1 MPVICNR
8 GKCTCHHKWEIRL
21 YFKKLE
27 IFGFKSF
34 ADKITVDFE
43 PGITCIV
50 GPNGCGKTNIVDAI
64 RWVLGEQSAKQL
76 RAGKMEDIIFNGSR
90 TRKPVG
96 LAEVSLSL
104 DNSQNILPIEYREVT
119 VTRRLF
125 RSGESEY
132 YINKSPCRL
141 KDITALFLDTG
152 MGTDT
157 YSLMEDKKIDFILN
171 SKPEERRTIFEEVAG
186 VMKYKWRREEALRKL
201 ESTQANLMRLSD
213 IISEVKRQIN
223 SLDYQARKARQYQKY
238 REQLKRLEIRR
249 LMKNYTK
256 IKEEF
261 TQGEENLSS
270 LSSQAERL
278 SSECKQK
285 EDSTLQLRL
294 QLKEKEEELTKT
306 QRELFSISSEISRFE
321 DRLLLGKERKEEIEG
336 EKAQLREQ
344 IEDSNNKITLLDEKI
359 SQTEKDSEELV
370 KQLDETNT
378 AFSSKEEILRSL
390 TERLVHLSG
399 SLEERKEALV
409 ELMNKT
415 AQARNRLISLEL
427 DRKSLLSRKEKLN
440 TDEKRRREDKE
451 ILQGEISSKQEEL
464 KKENEKLAEINERN
478 NLLVKE
484 KDSLVESLK
493 QTINRVSELQQKYS
507 LRSALVQSSSELNQK
522 EALVEEVLSRG
533 FPGIYGAVKSFISFP
548 PEHEV
553 VLEKLLGE
561 RLQYLVCEDTQSALA
576 VIEYLKKEKKG
587 YLTFLPIKE
596 LPVSNP
602 GPVIPQDVVGI
613 PLLEKVGYEK
623 KYQKAM
629 EFLLGNIFLV
639 DNLDQVDPMEMRSRQ
654 EEKSKKEIIFL
665 TKEGDILTS
674 SGILSGGSRE
684 FLEENILI
692 RDKKVKEL
700 EKEISQLKEELDKTI
715 TQRAKLEE
723 KIFDVNSQI
732 EKNNALSQKAQINI
746 AQLGGV
752 ISQKEELRKRLD
764 SEINL
769 LIDEQSIIGKDIS
782 TGATDVEQLSNDQKA
797 GETSQKEIQEM
808 IKELEKDLH
817 SVVAQEKEEREKLI
831 ELKILKTQLEEKKRN
846 LQSEKSHLENE
857 RESLLNL
864 LDQRKESLANLEGKV
879 TGIEEVKFSGEKEI
893 SSLSESQNKLE
904 IEQKRLQEEKE
915 KINQNLQEEETILG
929 QKKGELSRIQTD
941 LTQEKI
947 NSNRLSLEL
956 NQINEKLT
964 EEFNLSLD
972 EALQTVSQ
980 SPVDTSEDYVRS
992 IEKLKRSIE
1001 TMGPV
1006 NLAAPEE
1013 YERLDER
1020 YKFLK
1025 SQEEDLIKSSE
1036 DLHKVIG
1043 KIDGTTRANFRKTF
1057 TSVRNNF
1064 QKVFT
1069 QLFEG
1074 GEADLILTNEAD
1086 LLETGVDI
1094 VAQPPGKKLQNI
1106 SLLSGGEKTL
1116 CAIALLFA
1124 LFMVKP
1130 SPFCVLD
1137 EIDAPLDDANLQR
1150 FTMLLK
1156 EFVNKTQFIVVTHN
1170 KKTMEMSDVLY
1181 GVTMEEFGI
1190 SKLISVKF
1198 QKPSPA

>member
-1 MPVICNR
+1 M
-8 GKCTCHHKWEIRL
+8 

-64 RWVLGEQSAKQL
+64 RWVLGEQSAKTL

-90 TRKPVG
+90 TRKPLG

-132 YINKSPCRL
+132 YINKTPCRL

-157 YSLMEDKKIDFILN
+157 YSLMEEKKIDFILN

-186 VMKYKWRREEALRKL
+186 VMKYKWRREETLRKL
-201 ESTQANLMRLSD
+201 ESTQANLTRLSD
-213 IISEVKRQIN
+213 IIAEVKRQIS

-238 REQLKRLEIRR
+238 REQIKLLEIRR
-249 LMKNYTK
+249 LVKNYTK

-270 LSSQAERL
+270 LSSQVERL
-278 SSECKQK
+278 NNECRQK
-285 EDSTLQLRL
+285 EDSASQLRL

-321 DRLLLGKERKEEIEG
+321 DRLLLGKERKEEIKG
-336 EKAQLREQ
+336 ERAQLGGQ
-344 IEDSNNKITLLDEKI
+344 IEDSNNKISLLDEKI
-359 SQTEKDSEELV
+359 SQTEKEKEKLA
-370 KQLDETNT
+370 KQLGEANA
-378 AFSSKEEILRSL
+378 AFSSKEEILQSL
-390 TERLVHLSG
+390 TERLVHLSA
-399 SLEERKEALV
+399 SLEERKEAVV

-415 AQARNRLISLEL
+415 AHTRNRLISLEL

-440 TDEKRRREDKE
+440 TDEKRRTENKE
-451 ILQGEISSKQEEL
+451 ILQGEISSRQEEL
-464 KKENEKLAEINERN
+464 NKENEKLAEINERN

-484 KDSLVESLK
+484 RESLVESLK
-493 QTINRVSELQQKYS
+493 QTINKAGELQQRYS
-507 LRSALVQSSSELNQK
+507 LRLGLLQSSSELSGK

-533 FPGIYGAVKSFISFP
+533 FPGIYGTVASLVSFP
-548 PEHEV
+548 PEYEV

-576 VIEYLKKEKKG
+576 VIEHLKKEKKG

-602 GPVIPQDVVGI
+602 GPVISQDVVGI
-613 PLLEKVGYEK
+613 PLLDKVRYEK
-623 KYQKAM
+623 KYQKVV

-639 DNLDQVDPMEMRSRQ
+639 NSLDHVDPAETRNRQ
-654 EEKSKKEIIFL
+654 EEESKKEIIFL

-684 FLEENILI
+684 FLEENISI
-692 RDKKVKEL
+692 RNKKVKEL
-700 EKEISQLKEELDKTI
+700 EKEISQLKKELDKTI

-723 KIFDVNSQI
+723 KISDVNIQI
-732 EKNNALSQKAQINI
+732 EKNNGLSQKIQITI
-746 AQLGGV
+746 AQLGEV
-752 ISQKEELRKRLD
+752 ISQKEELRRRLD

-769 LIDEQSIIGKDIS
+769 LIDEQSIIDKDIS
-782 TGATDVEQLSNDQKA
+782 TGATDFEQLTKDQKV

-808 IKELEKDLH
+808 INGLEKDHH
-817 SVVAQEKEEREKLI
+817 SVAEQEKEEKEKLI
-831 ELKILKTQLEEKKRN
+831 ELKILRTQLEEKERN
-846 LQSEKSHLENE
+846 LQSERSHLENQ

-864 LDQRKESLANLEGKV
+864 IGQRKEALANLEGKV
-879 TGIEEVKFSGEKEI
+879 TGIEEVKVSGEKEI
-893 SSLSESQNKLE
+893 SSLSQSKNKLDTE
-904 IEQKRLQEEKE
+904 LKRLQEERRE
-915 KINQNLQEEETILG
+915 INQNLQEEETILG

-941 LTQEKI
+941 LTENKI
-947 NSNRLSLEL
+947 NNNRLSLEL

-972 EALQTVSQ
+972 EALKTVSQ
-980 SPVDTSEDYVRS
+980 APVDTSEDYARD
-992 IEKLKRSIE
+992 IEKLKHRIE

-1025 SQEEDLIKSSE
+1025 SQEDDLVNSSE
-1036 DLHKVIG
+1036 DLHKVIS
-1043 KIDGTTRANFRKTF
+1043 KIDGTTRVSFRKTF

-1074 GEADLILTNEAD
+1074 GEADLVLTNEAD

-1106 SLLSGGEKTL
+1106 SLLSGGEK
-1116 CAIALLFA
+1116 AL
-1124 LFMVKP
+1124 
-1130 SPFCVLD
+1130 
-1137 EIDAPLDDANLQR
+1137 
-1150 FTMLLK
+1150 
-1156 EFVNKTQFIVVTHN
+1156 
-1170 KKTMEMSDVLY
+1170 
-1181 GVTMEEFGI
+1181 
-1190 SKLISVKF
+1190 
-1198 QKPSPA
+1198 

>member
-1 MPVICNR
+1 
-8 GKCTCHHKWEIRL
+8 L
-21 YFKKLE
+21 YFKRLE

-34 ADKITVDFE
+34 ADKITVNFE

-64 RWVLGEQSAKQL
+64 RWVLGEQSVKQL

-90 TRKPVG
+90 TRMPLG

-104 DNSQNILPIEYREVT
+104 DNSQNILPVEYQEVT

-132 YINKSPCRL
+132 YINKTPCRL

-157 YSLMEDKKIDFILN
+157 YSLMEEKKINFILN

-186 VMKYKWRREEALRKL
+186 VMKYKWRREEALRRL

-213 IISEVKRQIN
+213 IIAEVKRQIS

-238 REQLKRLEIRR
+238 REQLKVLEIRR

-256 IKEEF
+256 IKGEF
-261 TQGEENLSS
+261 TQGEGNLSS
-270 LSSQAERL
+270 LSSEEERL
-278 SSECKQK
+278 SSECRQK

-294 QLKEKEEELTKT
+294 QLKEKEEELTEI

-336 EKAQLREQ
+336 EKAHLRGQ
-344 IEDSNNKITLLDEKI
+344 IEDSNNKISLVDEKI
-359 SQTEKDSEELV
+359 HQTEKENEKLA
-370 KQLDETNT
+370 KQLAQTNA
-378 AFSSKEEILRSL
+378 AFSSKEEILRSF
-390 TERLVHLSG
+390 TERLGHLSA

-440 TDEKRRREDKE
+440 TEEKRRAEDKK
-451 ILQGEISSKQEEL
+451 ILQGEISHKQEEL
-464 KKENEKLAEINERN
+464 NKENEKLAEINERN
-478 NLLVKE
+478 GLLVKE
-484 KDSLVESLK
+484 RESLLESLK
-493 QTINRVSELQQKYS
+493 QTIDKAGELQQRYS
-507 LRSALVQSSSELNQK
+507 LRLGLLQSSSELSGK
-522 EALVEEVLSRG
+522 EALVEEVLSKG
-533 FPGIYGAVKSFISFP
+533 FPGVYGTVASLVSFP
-548 PEHEV
+548 PEYGV

-561 RLQYLVCEDTQSALA
+561 RLQYLVCEDTESALA
-576 VIEYLKKEKKG
+576 VIEFLKEEKKG
-587 YLTFLPIKE
+587 YLTFLPIRD

-602 GPVIPQDVVGI
+602 GPVIPQDVVGM

-623 KYQKAM
+623 KYQKVM

-639 DNLDQVDPMEMRSRQ
+639 ESLEQIDPTEMRNRQ
-654 EEKSKKEIIFL
+654 EEKGKKEIIFL

-684 FLEENILI
+684 FLEENISI
-692 RDKKVKEL
+692 RNKTIKEL
-700 EKEISQLKEELDKTI
+700 EREISQLKEKLDKI
-715 TQRAKLEE
+715 VAQRTKVED
-723 KIFDVNSQI
+723 KISDVNIQI
-732 EKNNALSQKAQINI
+732 EKNKENFQKAQIII
-746 AQLGGV
+746 AQLGEV
-752 ISQKEELRKRLD
+752 ISQKEELNKRLD

-769 LIDEQSIIGKDIS
+769 LTDEQSIIDKDIS
-782 TGATDVEQLSNDQKA
+782 NGAGDVEQLTNDQKV
-797 GETSQKEIQEM
+797 GETSQREIQK
-808 IKELEKDLH
+808 IIDELEEGHH
-817 SVVAQEKEEREKLI
+817 SMAEQEKEEREKLI
-831 ELKILKTQLEEKKRN
+831 GLKILKTQLEEKERN
-846 LQSEKSHLENE
+846 LQSERSHLENE
-857 RESLLNL
+857 RESMLNL
-864 LDQRKESLANLEGKV
+864 IDQRKETLANLEGKV
-879 TGIEEVKFSGEKEI
+879 SGIEEVKLSGEKEI
-893 SSLSESQNKLE
+893 SSLSESKNRLE
-904 IEQKRLQEEKE
+904 IELKGLEEEKE
-915 KINQNLQEEETILG
+915 KINQSLQEEETILG
-929 QKKGELSRIQTD
+929 QKKGELSRIQSD

-964 EEFNLSLD
+964 EEHNLSLD
-972 EALQTVSQ
+972 EALKTVSQ
-980 SPVDTSEDYVRS
+980 APVDTSEDYARE
-992 IEKLKRSIE
+992 IEKLKHRIE

-1013 YERLDER
+1013 YETLNER

-1036 DLHKVIG
+1036 DLRQVISR
-1043 KIDGTTRANFRKTF
+1043 IDGTTRANFRKTF
-1057 TSVRNNF
+1057 TTVRNNF

-1074 GEADLILTNEAD
+1074 GESDLVLTNEAD

-1106 SLLSGGEKTL
+1106 SLLSGGEKAL

-1124 LFMVKP
+1124 IFMVKP

-1137 EIDAPLDDANLQR
+1137 EVDAPLDDANLQR

-1156 EFVNKTQFIVVTHN
+1156 EFINKAQFIIVTHN
-1170 KKTMEMSDVLY
+1170 KRTMEMSDVLY
-1181 GVTMEEFGI
+1181 GITMEEFGI
-1190 SKLISVKF
+1190 SKLISVRF

>member
-1 MPVICNR
+1 M
-8 GKCTCHHKWEIRL
+8 
-21 YFKKLE
+21 YFKRLE

-34 ADKITVDFE
+34 ADKITVNFE

-64 RWVLGEQSAKQL
+64 RWVLGEQSVKQL

-90 TRKPVG
+90 TRKPLG

-104 DNSQNILPIEYREVT
+104 DNSQNILPIEYQEVT

-132 YINKSPCRL
+132 YINKTPCRL

-157 YSLMEDKKIDFILN
+157 YSLMEEKKINFILN

-186 VMKYKWRREEALRKL
+186 VMKYKWRREEALRRL

-213 IISEVKRQIN
+213 IIAEVKRQIS
-223 SLDYQARKARQYQKY
+223 SLDYQARKALQYQKY
-238 REQLKRLEIRR
+238 REQLKVLEIRR

-261 TQGEENLSS
+261 TQGEGNLSS
-270 LSSQAERL
+270 LSAEAERL
-278 SSECKQK
+278 SSECRQK
-285 EDSTLQLRL
+285 EDSALQLRL
-294 QLKEKEEELTKT
+294 QLKEKEEELTKI

-336 EKAQLREQ
+336 EKAQLRVQ
-344 IEDSNNKITLLDEKI
+344 IEDSRNKNFLVDEKI
-359 SQTEKDSEELV
+359 HQTEKENEKLA
-370 KQLDETNT
+370 KQLAQTSA

-390 TERLVHLSG
+390 TERVVHLSA

-440 TDEKRRREDKE
+440 TEEKRRAEDKK
-451 ILQGEISSKQEEL
+451 ILQGEISRKQEEL
-464 KKENEKLAEINERN
+464 NKENEKLAEINERN
-478 NLLVKE
+478 GLLVKE
-484 KDSLVESLK
+484 RESLLENLK
-493 QTINRVSELQQKYS
+493 QTIDKAGELQQRYS
-507 LRSALVQSSSELNQK
+507 LRLGLLQSSSELSGK
-522 EALVEEVLSRG
+522 EALVEEVLSRA
-533 FPGIYGAVKSFISFP
+533 FPGVYGTVASLVSFP
-548 PEHEV
+548 PEYGV

-561 RLQYLVCEDTQSALA
+561 RLQYLVCEDTESALA
-576 VIEYLKKEKKG
+576 VIEFLKKEKKG
-587 YLTFLPIKE
+587 YLTFLPIRD

-602 GPVIPQDVVGI
+602 GPVIPQDVVGM

-623 KYQKAM
+623 KYQKVM

-639 DNLDQVDPMEMRSRQ
+639 ESLEQIDPTEMRNRQ
-654 EEKSKKEIIFL
+654 EEKGKKEIIFL

-684 FLEENILI
+684 FLEENISM
-692 RDKKVKEL
+692 RNKKIKEL
-700 EKEISQLKEELDKTI
+700 EREISQLKEKLDRI
-715 TQRAKLEE
+715 IAQRAKVED
-723 KIFDVNSQI
+723 KIADVNIQI
-732 EKNNALSQKAQINI
+732 EKNKENFQKAQIII
-746 AQLGGV
+746 AQLGEV
-752 ISQKEELRKRLD
+752 ISQKEELKKRLD

-769 LIDEQSIIGKDIS
+769 LIDEQSIIDKDIS
-782 TGATDVEQLSNDQKA
+782 NGACDVEQLTNDQKV
-797 GETSQKEIQEM
+797 GETSEREIQK
-808 IKELEKDLH
+808 IIDELEEGHH
-817 SVVAQEKEEREKLI
+817 STAEQEKEEREKLI
-831 ELKILKTQLEEKKRN
+831 GLKILKTQLEEKERN
-846 LQSEKSHLENE
+846 LQSERSHLENE

-864 LDQRKESLANLEGKV
+864 IDQRKETLANLEGKV
-879 TGIEEVKFSGEKEI
+879 TGIEEVKLSGEKEI
-893 SSLSESQNKLE
+893 SSLSESKNRLE
-904 IEQKRLQEEKE
+904 IELKGLEEEKE

-929 QKKGELSRIQTD
+929 QKKGELSRIQSD

-947 NSNRLSLEL
+947 NSNRLSLGL

-964 EEFNLSLD
+964 EEHNLSLD
-972 EALQTVSQ
+972 EALKAVSQ
-980 SPVDTSEDYVRS
+980 APVDTSEDYARE
-992 IEKLKRSIE
+992 IEKLKHRIE

-1013 YERLDER
+1013 YETLNER

-1036 DLHKVIG
+1036 DLRQVISR
-1043 KIDGTTRANFRKTF
+1043 IDGTTSANFRKTF
-1057 TSVRNNF
+1057 TTVRNNF

-1074 GEADLILTNEAD
+1074 GEADLVLTNEAD

-1106 SLLSGGEKTL
+1106 SLLSGGEKAL

-1124 LFMVKP
+1124 IFMVKP

-1137 EIDAPLDDANLQR
+1137 EVDAPLDDANLQR

-1156 EFVNKTQFIVVTHN
+1156 EFVNKAQFIIVTHN
-1170 KKTMEMSDVLY
+1170 KRTMEMSDVLY
-1181 GVTMEEFGI
+1181 GITMEEFGI
-1190 SKLISVKF
+1190 SKLISVRF

>member
-1 MPVICNR
+1 M
-8 GKCTCHHKWEIRL
+8 
-21 YFKKLE
+21 YFKRLE

-34 ADKITVDFE
+34 ADKITVNFE

-64 RWVLGEQSAKQL
+64 RWVLGEQSVKQL

-90 TRKPVG
+90 TRMPLG

-104 DNSQNILPIEYREVT
+104 DNSQNILPVEYQEVT

-132 YINKSPCRL
+132 YINKTPCRL

-157 YSLMEDKKIDFILN
+157 YSLMEEKKINFILN

-186 VMKYKWRREEALRKL
+186 VMKYKWRREEALRRL

-213 IISEVKRQIN
+213 IIAEVKRQIS

-238 REQLKRLEIRR
+238 REQLKVLEIRR

-256 IKEEF
+256 IKGEF
-261 TQGEENLSS
+261 TQGEGNLSS
-270 LSSQAERL
+270 LSSEEERL
-278 SSECKQK
+278 SSECRQK

-294 QLKEKEEELTKT
+294 QLKEKEEELTEI

-336 EKAQLREQ
+336 EKAHLRGQ
-344 IEDSNNKITLLDEKI
+344 IEDSNNKISLVDEKI
-359 SQTEKDSEELV
+359 HQTEKENEKLA
-370 KQLDETNT
+370 KQLAQTNA
-378 AFSSKEEILRSL
+378 AFSSKEEILRSF
-390 TERLVHLSG
+390 TERLGHLSA

-440 TDEKRRREDKE
+440 TEEKRRAEDKK
-451 ILQGEISSKQEEL
+451 ILQGEISHKQEEL
-464 KKENEKLAEINERN
+464 NKENEKLAEINERN
-478 NLLVKE
+478 GLLVKE
-484 KDSLVESLK
+484 RESLLESLK
-493 QTINRVSELQQKYS
+493 QTIDKAGELQQRYS
-507 LRSALVQSSSELNQK
+507 LRLGLLQSSSELSGK
-522 EALVEEVLSRG
+522 EALVEEVLSKG
-533 FPGIYGAVKSFISFP
+533 FPGVYGTVASLVSFP
-548 PEHEV
+548 PEYGV

-561 RLQYLVCEDTQSALA
+561 RLQYLVCEDTESALA
-576 VIEYLKKEKKG
+576 VIEFLKEEKKG
-587 YLTFLPIKE
+587 YLTFLPIRD

-602 GPVIPQDVVGI
+602 GPVIPQDVVGM

-623 KYQKAM
+623 KYQKVM

-639 DNLDQVDPMEMRSRQ
+639 ESLEQIDPTEMRNRQ
-654 EEKSKKEIIFL
+654 EEKGKKEIIFL

-684 FLEENILI
+684 FLEENISI
-692 RDKKVKEL
+692 RNKTIKEL
-700 EKEISQLKEELDKTI
+700 EREISQLKEKLDKI
-715 TQRAKLEE
+715 VAQRTKVED
-723 KIFDVNSQI
+723 KISDVNIQI
-732 EKNNALSQKAQINI
+732 EKNKENFQKAQIII
-746 AQLGGV
+746 AQLGEV
-752 ISQKEELRKRLD
+752 ISQKEELNKRLD

-769 LIDEQSIIGKDIS
+769 LTDEQSIIDKDIS
-782 TGATDVEQLSNDQKA
+782 NGAGDVEQLTNDQKV
-797 GETSQKEIQEM
+797 GETSQREIQK
-808 IKELEKDLH
+808 IIDELEEDH
-817 SVVAQEKEEREKLI
+817 DSMAEQEREEREKLI
-831 ELKILKTQLEEKKRN
+831 GLKILKTQLEEKERN
-846 LQSEKSHLENE
+846 LQSERSHLENE
-857 RESLLNL
+857 RESMLNL
-864 LDQRKESLANLEGKV
+864 IDQRKETLANLEGKV
-879 TGIEEVKFSGEKEI
+879 SGIEEVKLSGEKEI
-893 SSLSESQNKLE
+893 SSLSESKNRLE
-904 IEQKRLQEEKE
+904 IELKGLEEEKE
-915 KINQNLQEEETILG
+915 KINQSLQEEETILG
-929 QKKGELSRIQTD
+929 QKKGELSRIQSD

-964 EEFNLSLD
+964 EEHNLSLD
-972 EALQTVSQ
+972 EALKTVSQ
-980 SPVDTSEDYVRS
+980 APVDTSEDYARE
-992 IEKLKRSIE
+992 IEKLKHRIE

-1013 YERLDER
+1013 YETLNER

-1036 DLHKVIG
+1036 DLRQVISR
-1043 KIDGTTRANFRKTF
+1043 IDGTTRANFRKTF
-1057 TSVRNNF
+1057 ITVRNNF

-1074 GEADLILTNEAD
+1074 GESDLVLTNEAD

-1106 SLLSGGEKTL
+1106 SLLSGGEKAL

-1124 LFMVKP
+1124 IFMVKP

-1137 EIDAPLDDANLQR
+1137 EVDAPLDDANLQR

-1156 EFVNKTQFIVVTHN
+1156 EFINKAQFIIVTHN
-1170 KKTMEMSDVLY
+1170 KRTMEMSDVLY
-1181 GVTMEEFGI
+1181 GITMEEFGI
-1190 SKLISVKF
+1190 SKLISVRF

>member
-1 MPVICNR
+1 M
-8 GKCTCHHKWEIRL
+8 
-21 YFKKLE
+21 YFKRLE

-34 ADKITVDFE
+34 ADKITVNFE

-64 RWVLGEQSAKQL
+64 RWVLGEQSVKQL

-90 TRKPVG
+90 TRKPLG

-104 DNSQNILPIEYREVT
+104 DNSQNILPIEYQEVT

-132 YINKSPCRL
+132 YINKTPCRL

-157 YSLMEDKKIDFILN
+157 YSLMEEKKINFILN

-186 VMKYKWRREEALRKL
+186 VMKYKWRREEALRRL

-213 IISEVKRQIN
+213 IIAEVKRQIS

-238 REQLKRLEIRR
+238 REELKVLEIRR

-261 TQGEENLSS
+261 TQGEGNLSS
-270 LSSQAERL
+270 LSSEEERL
-278 SSECKQK
+278 SSECRQK

-294 QLKEKEEELTKT
+294 QLKEKEEELTKI

-336 EKAQLREQ
+336 EKAQLRAQ
-344 IEDSNNKITLLDEKI
+344 IEDSKNKNFLVDEKI
-359 SQTEKDSEELV
+359 SQTEKENEKLT
-370 KQLDETNT
+370 KQLAQTSA

-390 TERLVHLSG
+390 TERVVHLSA

-440 TDEKRRREDKE
+440 TEERRRAEDKK
-451 ILQGEISSKQEEL
+451 ILQGEISHKQEEL
-464 KKENEKLAEINERN
+464 NKENEKLAEINEKN
-478 NLLVKE
+478 GLLVKE
-484 KDSLVESLK
+484 RESLLESLK
-493 QTINRVSELQQKYS
+493 QAIDKAGELQQRYS
-507 LRSALVQSSSELNQK
+507 LRLGLLQSSSELSGK

-533 FPGIYGAVKSFISFP
+533 FPGVYGTVASLVSFP
-548 PEHEV
+548 PEYGV

-561 RLQYLVCEDTQSALA
+561 RLQYLVCEDTESALA
-576 VIEYLKKEKKG
+576 VIEFLKEEKKG
-587 YLTFLPIKE
+587 YLTFLPIRD

-602 GPVIPQDVVGI
+602 GPVIPQDVAGI

-623 KYQKAM
+623 KYQKVM

-639 DNLDQVDPMEMRSRQ
+639 ESLEQIDPTEMRNRQ
-654 EEKSKKEIIFL
+654 EEKGKKEIIFL

-684 FLEENILI
+684 FLEENISI
-692 RDKKVKEL
+692 RNKKIKEL
-700 EKEISQLKEELDKTI
+700 EREISQLKEKLDKTI
-715 TQRAKLEE
+715 AQRAKVED
-723 KIFDVNSQI
+723 KISDVNIQI
-732 EKNNALSQKAQINI
+732 EKNNALSQKAQIII
-746 AQLGGV
+746 AQLGEV
-752 ISQKEELRKRLD
+752 ILQKEELKKRLD

-769 LIDEQSIIGKDIS
+769 LIDEQSIIDKDIS
-782 TGATDVEQLSNDQKA
+782 TGACDVEQLTNEQKA
-797 GETSQKEIQEM
+797 GEASEREIRK
-808 IKELEKDLH
+808 IIDELEEDHH
-817 SVVAQEKEEREKLI
+817 SAAEQEKEEGEKLI
-831 ELKILKTQLEEKKRN
+831 GLKILKTQLEEKEHN
-846 LQSEKSHLENE
+846 LQSERSHLENE

-864 LDQRKESLANLEGKV
+864 IDQRKETLANLEGKV
-879 TGIEEVKFSGEKEI
+879 TGIEEVKLSGEKGI
-893 SSLSESQNKLE
+893 SSLSESKNRLE
-904 IEQKRLQEEKE
+904 IELKGLEEGKE
-915 KINQNLQEEETILG
+915 KINQSLQEEETILG
-929 QKKGELSRIQTD
+929 QKKGELSRIQSD

-964 EEFNLSLD
+964 EEHNLSLD
-972 EALQTVSQ
+972 EALKAVSQ
-980 SPVDTSEDYVRS
+980 APVDTSEDYARE
-992 IEKLKRSIE
+992 IEKLKHRIE

-1013 YERLDER
+1013 YETLNER

-1036 DLHKVIG
+1036 DLRQVISR
-1043 KIDGTTRANFRKTF
+1043 IDGTTRANFRKTF

-1074 GEADLILTNEAD
+1074 GEADLVLTNEAD

-1106 SLLSGGEKTL
+1106 SLLSGGEKAL

-1124 LFMVKP
+1124 IFMVKP

-1137 EIDAPLDDANLQR
+1137 EVDAPLDDANLQR

-1156 EFVNKTQFIVVTHN
+1156 EFVNKAQFIIVTHN
-1170 KKTMEMSDVLY
+1170 KRTMEMSDVLY
-1181 GVTMEEFGI
+1181 GITMEEFGI
-1190 SKLISVKF
+1190 SKLISVRF

>member
-1 MPVICNR
+1 M
-8 GKCTCHHKWEIRL
+8 

-34 ADKITVDFE
+34 ADKITVNFE

-50 GPNGCGKTNIVDAI
+50 GPNGCGKTNVVDAI

-90 TRKPVG
+90 TRKPLG

-132 YINKSPCRL
+132 YINKTACRL

-157 YSLMEDKKIDFILN
+157 YSLMEEKKINFILN

-201 ESTQANLMRLSD
+201 ESTQANLTRLSD
-213 IISEVKRQIN
+213 IIAEVKRQIN

-238 REQLKRLEIRR
+238 REQLKLLEIRR
-249 LMKNYTK
+249 LMKNYAR
-256 IKEEF
+256 IKEESS
-261 TQGEENLSS
+261 QGEEKISS
-270 LSSQAERL
+270 LYSEAERL
-278 SSECKQK
+278 NNECKQK
-285 EDSTLQLRL
+285 EDSTLQLRR
-294 QLKEKEEELTKT
+294 QLREKEEELTRT
-306 QRELFSISSEISRFE
+306 QRELFSLSSEISRFQ

-336 EKAQLREQ
+336 ERAQLRGQ
-344 IEDSNNKITLLDEKI
+344 IEDGTSKISLLDEKI
-359 SQTEKDSEELV
+359 SQTEKEHEKLA
-370 KQLDETNT
+370 KQLEETNS

-390 TERLVHLSG
+390 TERLVHLST
-399 SLEERKEALV
+399 SLEERKEAVV
-409 ELMNKT
+409 ELMNRT
-415 AQARNRLISLEL
+415 AQTRNRLISLEL

-440 TDEKRRREDKE
+440 AEEKRRREDKE
-451 ILQGEISSKQEEL
+451 ILQGEISGKQEQVN
-464 KKENEKLAEINERN
+464 KENEKLAEIDERN

-484 KDSLVESLK
+484 RDSVLESLK
-493 QTINRVSELQQKYS
+493 QAINKADEIQQKYS
-507 LRSALVQSSSELNQK
+507 LRLGLIQSSSELSGK
-522 EALVEEVLSRG
+522 ETLVEEVLARG
-533 FPGIYGAVKSFISFP
+533 FPGVYGTVARLVSFP
-548 PEHEV
+548 REYEV
-553 VLEKLLGE
+553 ILEKLLGE
-561 RLQYLVCEDTQSALA
+561 RLQYLVCEDTESALA
-576 VIEYLKKEKKG
+576 VIEYLKREKKG

-613 PLLEKVGYEK
+613 PLLEKLGYEK
-623 KYQKAM
+623 KYQKVM

-639 DNLDQVDPMEMRSRQ
+639 ESLDQIDPAETRNRQ

-684 FLEENILI
+684 FLEENISI
-692 RDKKVKEL
+692 RNKKIKDL
-700 EKEISQLKEELDKTI
+700 EREISQLKKELDKI
-715 TQRAKLEE
+715 IEQRAKLEE
-723 KIFDVNSQI
+723 KISDVNRQI
-732 EKNNALSQKAQINI
+732 EKNKELSRNTQISI
-746 AQLGGV
+746 AQLAEI
-752 ISQKEELRKRLD
+752 ISQKEELKKRLD

-769 LIDEQSIIGKDIS
+769 LIDEQSIIDKDIS
-782 TGATDVEQLSNDQKA
+782 TGAGDVEQLTNDQKA
-797 GETSQKEIQEM
+797 GETSHEEIQEM
-808 IKELEKDLH
+808 IDGLEKDHH
-817 SVVAQEKEEREKLI
+817 SVAEQEKEEREKVVG
-831 ELKILKTQLEEKKRN
+831 LKILKTQLEEKERN
-846 LQSEKSHLENE
+846 LQSERSHLESE
-857 RESLLNL
+857 REGLLNL
-864 LDQRKESLANLEGKV
+864 IDQRKEALANLEGKV
-879 TGIEEVKFSGEKEI
+879 TGIEEIKISGEKEI
-893 SSLSESQNKLE
+893 SSLSESKNRLE
-904 IEQKRLQEEKE
+904 IELKRLQEEKE
-915 KINQNLQEEETILG
+915 KINQSLQEEESILG
-929 QKKGELSRIQTD
+929 QKKGELSRIESD

-947 NSNRLSLEL
+947 DSNRFSLELGQIKERLTEEYSLSLE
-956 NQINEKLT
+956 
-964 EEFNLSLD
+964 
-972 EALQTVSQ
+972 EALNTVSQ
-980 SPVDTSEDYVRS
+980 APVDTSEDYGRE
-992 IEKLKRSIE
+992 IEKLKHRIE
-1001 TMGPV
+1001 TMGLV

-1013 YERLDER
+1013 YETLNER

-1036 DLHKVIG
+1036 DLRKVIS
-1043 KIDGTTRANFRKTF
+1043 KIDGTTRANFKKTF

-1074 GEADLILTNEAD
+1074 GEADLVLTNEED

-1106 SLLSGGEKTL
+1106 SLLSGGEKAL

-1137 EIDAPLDDANLQR
+1137 EVDAPLDDANLQR

-1156 EFVNKTQFIVVTHN
+1156 EFVNKAQFIVVTHN

-1181 GVTMEEFGI
+1181 GITMEEFGI

>member
-1 MPVICNR
+1 M
-8 GKCTCHHKWEIRL
+8 

-90 TRKPVG
+90 TRKPLG
-96 LAEVSLSL
+96 LAEVSISL

-152 MGTDT
+152 MGADT
-157 YSLMEDKKIDFILN
+157 YSLMEDKKINFILN
-171 SKPEERRTIFEEVAG
+171 SKPEERRIIFEEVAG

-201 ESTQANLMRLSD
+201 ESTHANLMRLSD
-213 IISEVKRQIN
+213 IIAEVKRQIN

-238 REQLKRLEIRR
+238 REELKLLEIRR
-249 LMKNYTK
+249 LMKNHTK
-256 IKEEF
+256 IKEES

-270 LSSQAERL
+270 LSSEAERL
-278 SSECKQK
+278 SNECKQR

-336 EKAQLREQ
+336 ERAQLREQ

-370 KQLDETNT
+370 KQLDQTNT
-378 AFSSKEEILRSL
+378 AFSAKEEILRSL

-415 AQARNRLISLEL
+415 AQTRNRLISLEL
-427 DRKSLLSRKEKLN
+427 DKKSLLSRKEKLS
-440 TDEKRRREDKE
+440 TDEKRRGEDKE

-464 KKENEKLAEINERN
+464 ERKKEKLAGINEKN

-484 KDSLVESLK
+484 RESLAENLK
-493 QTINRVSELQQKYS
+493 QTINKAGELQQKYS
-507 LRSALVQSSSELNQK
+507 LRLALVQSSSELSRR

-533 FPGIYGAVKSFISFP
+533 FPGIYGTVASLVSFP
-548 PEHEV
+548 PEYEV
-553 VLEKLLGE
+553 VLEKLFGE
-561 RLQYLVCEDTQSALA
+561 RLQYLVCEDIQSALT

-602 GPVIPQDVVGI
+602 GPVIPQDVVGK

-623 KYQKAM
+623 KHQKVM

-639 DNLDQVDPMEMRSRQ
+639 DSLDQVDPMEMRSRQ

-692 RDKKVKEL
+692 RDKEVKEL

-715 TQRAKLEE
+715 AQRAKLEE
-723 KIFDVNSQI
+723 KISDVNSQI
-732 EKNNALSQKAQINI
+732 EKNNALSQKAQISI
-746 AQLGGV
+746 AQMGEV
-752 ISQKEELRKRLD
+752 ISQKEELRKRFD

-769 LIDEQSIIGKDIS
+769 LIDEQSIIEKDIS
-782 TGATDVEQLSNDQKA
+782 TGVADVEQLSNDQKV
-797 GETSQKEIQEM
+797 GETSQREIQEM
-808 IKELEKDLH
+808 IKELEKGH
-817 SVVAQEKEEREKLI
+817 RSVAEQEKEEREKLI
-831 ELKILKTQLEEKKRN
+831 ELKILKTQLEEKERN
-846 LQSEKSHLENE
+846 LQSERSHLENE
-857 RESLLNL
+857 REGLLNL
-864 LDQRKESLANLEGKV
+864 INQRKETLANLEGKV
-879 TGIEEVKFSGEKEI
+879 TGIEGVKLSGEKEI

-904 IEQKRLQEEKE
+904 IELKRLQEEKE

-947 NSNRLSLEL
+947 DSNRLSLEL
-956 NQINEKLT
+956 NQINQKLV

-980 SPVDTSEDYVRS
+980 SPAYISEDYVRD
-992 IEKLKRSIE
+992 IEKLKHKIE

-1013 YERLDER
+1013 YEKLDER

-1025 SQEEDLIKSSE
+1025 SQEDDLIKSSE
-1036 DLHKVIG
+1036 DLRKVIS
-1043 KIDGTTRANFRKTF
+1043 KIDGTTRANFKKTF

-1106 SLLSGGEKTL
+1106 ALLSGGEKAL

-1137 EIDAPLDDANLQR
+1137 EVDAPLDDANLQR

-1156 EFVNKTQFIVVTHN
+1156 EFVNKAQFIVVTHN

>member
-1 MPVICNR
+1 M
-8 GKCTCHHKWEIRL
+8 
-21 YFKKLE
+21 YFKRLE

-34 ADKITVDFE
+34 ADKITVNFE

-64 RWVLGEQSAKQL
+64 RWVLGEQSVKQL

-90 TRKPVG
+90 TRKPLG

-104 DNSQNILPIEYREVT
+104 DNSQNILPVEYQEVT

-132 YINKSPCRL
+132 YINKTPCRL

-157 YSLMEDKKIDFILN
+157 YSLMEEKKINFILN

-186 VMKYKWRREEALRKL
+186 VMKYKWRREEALRRL

-213 IISEVKRQIN
+213 IIAEVKRQIS

-238 REQLKRLEIRR
+238 REQLKVLEIRR

-256 IKEEF
+256 IKGEF
-261 TQGEENLSS
+261 TQGEGNLSS
-270 LSSQAERL
+270 LSSEEERL
-278 SSECKQK
+278 SSECRQK

-294 QLKEKEEELTKT
+294 QLKEKEEELTEI

-336 EKAQLREQ
+336 EKAHLRGQ
-344 IEDSNNKITLLDEKI
+344 IEDSNNKISLVDEKI
-359 SQTEKDSEELV
+359 HQTEKENEKLA
-370 KQLDETNT
+370 KQLAQTSA
-378 AFSSKEEILRSL
+378 AFSAKEEILRSF
-390 TERLVHLSG
+390 TERLGHLSA

-440 TDEKRRREDKE
+440 TEEKRRAEDKK
-451 ILQGEISSKQEEL
+451 ILQGEISHKQEEL
-464 KKENEKLAEINERN
+464 NKENEKLAEINERN
-478 NLLVKE
+478 GLLVKE
-484 KDSLVESLK
+484 RESLLESLK
-493 QTINRVSELQQKYS
+493 QTIDKAGELQQRYS
-507 LRSALVQSSSELNQK
+507 LRLGLLQSSSELSGK
-522 EALVEEVLSRG
+522 EALVEEVLSKG
-533 FPGIYGAVKSFISFP
+533 FPGVYGTVASLVSFP
-548 PEHEV
+548 PEYGV

-561 RLQYLVCEDTQSALA
+561 RLQYLVCEDTESALA
-576 VIEYLKKEKKG
+576 VIEFLKEEKKG
-587 YLTFLPIKE
+587 YLTFLPIRD

-602 GPVIPQDVVGI
+602 GPVIPQDVVGM

-623 KYQKAM
+623 KYQKVM

-639 DNLDQVDPMEMRSRQ
+639 ESLEQIDPTEMRNRQ
-654 EEKSKKEIIFL
+654 EEKGKKEIIFL

-684 FLEENILI
+684 FLEENISI
-692 RDKKVKEL
+692 RNKTIKEL
-700 EKEISQLKEELDKTI
+700 EREISQLKEKLDKI
-715 TQRAKLEE
+715 VAQRTKVED
-723 KIFDVNSQI
+723 KISDVNIQI
-732 EKNNALSQKAQINI
+732 EKNKENFQKAQIII
-746 AQLGGV
+746 AQLGEV
-752 ISQKEELRKRLD
+752 ISQKEELNKRLD

-769 LIDEQSIIGKDIS
+769 LTDEQSIIDKDIS
-782 TGATDVEQLSNDQKA
+782 NGAGDVEQLTNDQKV
-797 GETSQKEIQEM
+797 GETSQREIQK
-808 IKELEKDLH
+808 IIDELEEGHH
-817 SVVAQEKEEREKLI
+817 SMAEQEKEEREKLI
-831 ELKILKTQLEEKKRN
+831 GLKILKTQLEEKERN
-846 LQSEKSHLENE
+846 LQSERSHLENE
-857 RESLLNL
+857 RESMLNL
-864 LDQRKESLANLEGKV
+864 IDQRKETLANLEGKV
-879 TGIEEVKFSGEKEI
+879 SGIEEVKLSGEKEI
-893 SSLSESQNKLE
+893 SSLSESKNRLE
-904 IEQKRLQEEKE
+904 IELKGLEEEKE
-915 KINQNLQEEETILG
+915 KINQSLQEEETILG
-929 QKKGELSRIQTD
+929 QKKGELSRIQSD

-964 EEFNLSLD
+964 EEHNLSLD
-972 EALQTVSQ
+972 EALKTVSQ
-980 SPVDTSEDYVRS
+980 APVDTSEDYARE
-992 IEKLKRSIE
+992 IEKLKHRIE

-1013 YERLDER
+1013 YETLNER

-1036 DLHKVIG
+1036 DLRQVISR
-1043 KIDGTTRANFRKTF
+1043 IDGTTRANFRKTF
-1057 TSVRNNF
+1057 TTVRNNF

-1074 GEADLILTNEAD
+1074 GESDLVLTNEAD

-1106 SLLSGGEKTL
+1106 SLLSGGEKAL

-1124 LFMVKP
+1124 IFMVKP

-1137 EIDAPLDDANLQR
+1137 EVDAPLDDANLQR

-1156 EFVNKTQFIVVTHN
+1156 EFVNKAQFIIVTHN
-1170 KKTMEMSDVLY
+1170 KRTMEMSDVLY
-1181 GVTMEEFGI
+1181 GITMEEFGI
-1190 SKLISVKF
+1190 SKLISVRF

>member
-1 MPVICNR
+1 M
-8 GKCTCHHKWEIRL
+8 

-34 ADKITVDFE
+34 ADKIAVDFE

-90 TRKPVG
+90 TRKPLG

-152 MGTDT
+152 IGTDT
-157 YSLMEDKKIDFILN
+157 YSLMEEKKINFILN

-213 IISEVKRQIN
+213 IIAEVKRQIN

-238 REQLKRLEIRR
+238 REQLKLLEIRR

-256 IKEEF
+256 IKGKF

-278 SSECKQK
+278 SSECKQR

-336 EKAQLREQ
+336 ERAQLREQ

-359 SQTEKDSEELV
+359 SQTEKDNEKLV
-370 KQLDETNT
+370 KHLDETNT

-415 AQARNRLISLEL
+415 AQTRNRLISLEL
-427 DRKSLLSRKEKLN
+427 DKKSLLSRKEKLS
-440 TDEKRRREDKE
+440 TDEKRRAEDKE
-451 ILQGEISSKQEEL
+451 ILQGEISKKQEEL
-464 KKENEKLAEINERN
+464 KKENEKLTEINERN

-484 KDSLVESLK
+484 RDSFVESLK
-493 QTINRVSELQQKYS
+493 QTINRAGELQQKYS
-507 LRSALVQSSSELNQK
+507 LRLALLQSSSELSRK

-533 FPGIYGAVKSFISFP
+533 FPGIYGTVKSLISFP
-548 PEHEV
+548 PEYEV
-553 VLEKLLGE
+553 LLERLLGE
-561 RLQYLVCEDTQSALA
+561 RLQYLVCEDTRSALA

-623 KYQKAM
+623 KYQKVM

-639 DNLDQVDPMEMRSRQ
+639 DSLDQVDQIEMRNRQ

-665 TKEGDILTS
+665 TKEGDVLTS

-692 RDKKVKEL
+692 HDKKVKEL

-715 TQRAKLEE
+715 AQRGKLEE
-723 KIFDVNSQI
+723 KISDVNSQI
-732 EKNNALSQKAQINI
+732 EKNNTLSQKAQISI
-746 AQLGGV
+746 AQLGEV
-752 ISQKEELRKRLD
+752 ISQKEELKKRLD

-769 LIDEQSIIGKDIS
+769 LIDEQNIIEKDIS
-782 TGATDVEQLSNDQKA
+782 TGATDVEQLSNDQKV

-808 IKELEKDLH
+808 IKELEKDHH
-817 SVVAQEKEEREKLI
+817 SAAEQEKEEKEKLI
-831 ELKILKTQLEEKKRN
+831 ELKILKTQLEEKERN
-846 LQSEKSHLENE
+846 LQSERSHLENE
-857 RESLLNL
+857 REDLLNL
-864 LDQRKESLANLEGKV
+864 IDQRKEALANLEGKV

-893 SSLSESQNKLE
+893 SSLSESKNKLE
-904 IEQKRLQEEKE
+904 IELKRLQEEKE
-915 KINQNLQEEETILG
+915 KINQNLQEEENILG

-980 SPVDTSEDYVRS
+980 APVDTSEDYVRD
-992 IEKLKRSIE
+992 IEKLKHRIE

-1013 YERLDER
+1013 YERLNER

-1025 SQEEDLIKSSE
+1025 SQEDDLIKSSE
-1036 DLHKVIG
+1036 DLRKVIS
-1043 KIDGTTRANFRKTF
+1043 KIDGTTRANFKKTF

-1074 GEADLILTNEAD
+1074 GEADLVLTNEAD

-1106 SLLSGGEKTL
+1106 SLLSGGEKAL

-1137 EIDAPLDDANLQR
+1137 EVDAPLDDANLQR

-1156 EFVNKTQFIVVTHN
+1156 EFVNKAQFIVVTHN

-1181 GVTMEEFGI
+1181 GITMEEFGI
-1190 SKLISVKF
+1190 SRLISVKF

>member
-1 MPVICNR
+1 M
-8 GKCTCHHKWEIRL
+8 
-21 YFKKLE
+21 YFKRLE

-34 ADKITVDFE
+34 ADKITVNFE

-64 RWVLGEQSAKQL
+64 RWVLGEQSVKQL

-90 TRKPVG
+90 TRKPLG

-104 DNSQNILPIEYREVT
+104 DNSQNILPIEYQEVT

-132 YINKSPCRL
+132 YINKTPCRL

-157 YSLMEDKKIDFILN
+157 YSLMEEKKINFILN

-186 VMKYKWRREEALRKL
+186 VMKYKWRREEALRRL

-213 IISEVKRQIN
+213 IMAEVKRQIS

-238 REQLKRLEIRR
+238 REELKVLEIRR

-261 TQGEENLSS
+261 TQGEGNLSS
-270 LSSQAERL
+270 LSAEAERL
-278 SSECKQK
+278 SSECRQK
-285 EDSTLQLRL
+285 EDSSLQLRL
-294 QLKEKEEELTKT
+294 QLKEKEEELNKI
-306 QRELFSISSEISRFE
+306 QRELFSISSQINRFE

-336 EKAQLREQ
+336 ERAQLKGQ
-344 IEDSNNKITLLDEKI
+344 IEDSTNKISLVDEKI
-359 SQTEKDSEELV
+359 HQTEKEKEKLA
-370 KQLDETNT
+370 KQLAQSSA
-378 AFSSKEEILRSL
+378 AFSSQEEILRSL
-390 TERLVHLSG
+390 TERLVHLSA

-415 AQARNRLISLEL
+415 AQARNRLISLKL

-440 TDEKRRREDKE
+440 TEEKRRAQDKE
-451 ILQGEISSKQEEL
+451 ILQGEISRKQEEL
-464 KKENEKLAEINERN
+464 NRENERLAEINERN
-478 NLLVKE
+478 NLIVKE
-484 KDSLVESLK
+484 RESLLESLK
-493 QTINRVSELQQKYS
+493 QAINKAGDLQQRYS
-507 LRSALVQSSSELNQK
+507 LRLGLLQSSSELSGK

-533 FPGIYGAVKSFISFP
+533 FPGVYGTVAGLVSFP
-548 PEHEV
+548 PEDEV

-561 RLQYLVCEDTQSALA
+561 RLQYLVCEDTESALA
-576 VIEYLKKEKKG
+576 VIEFLKEEKKG
-587 YLTFLPIKE
+587 YLTFLPIKD

-623 KYQKAM
+623 KYQKVM

-639 DNLDQVDPMEMRSRQ
+639 ESLDQIDPTETRNRQ
-654 EEKSKKEIIFL
+654 EEKGKKEIIFL

-684 FLEENILI
+684 FLEENISI
-692 RDKKVKEL
+692 RNKKIKEL
-700 EKEISQLKEELDKTI
+700 EREISQLKEELDRI
-715 TQRAKLEE
+715 IAQRAKVED
-723 KIFDVNSQI
+723 KISDVNIQI
-732 EKNNALSQKAQINI
+732 EKNKENFQKAQIII
-746 AQLGGV
+746 AQLGEV
-752 ISQKEELRKRLD
+752 ISQKEELKKRLD

-769 LIDEQSIIGKDIS
+769 LIDEQSIIDKDIS
-782 TGATDVEQLSNDQKA
+782 NGACDVEQLTNDQKA
-797 GETSQKEIQEM
+797 GETSQGEIQK
-808 IKELEKDLH
+808 IIDELEKDHRSLTE
-817 SVVAQEKEEREKLI
+817 QEKEEREKLI
-831 ELKILKTQLEEKKRN
+831 GLKILKTQLEEKERN
-846 LQSEKSHLENE
+846 LQSERAHLENE

-864 LDQRKESLANLEGKV
+864 IDQRKETLANLEGKV
-879 TGIEEVKFSGEKEI
+879 TGIEEVKLSGEKEI
-893 SSLSESQNKLE
+893 SSLSESKNRLE
-904 IEQKRLQEEKE
+904 IELKGLEEEKE
-915 KINQNLQEEETILG
+915 KINQSLQEEETILG
-929 QKKGELSRIQTD
+929 QKKGELSRMQSD

-956 NQINEKLT
+956 NQIKEKLT
-964 EEFNLSLD
+964 EEHSLSLD

-980 SPVDTSEDYVRS
+980 APVDISEDYARD
-992 IEKLKRSIE
+992 IEKLKHRIE

-1013 YERLDER
+1013 YETLNER

-1036 DLHKVIG
+1036 DLRQVISR
-1043 KIDGTTRANFRKTF
+1043 IDGTTRANFRKTF

-1074 GEADLILTNEAD
+1074 GEADLVLTNEAD

-1106 SLLSGGEKTL
+1106 SLLSGGEKAL

-1124 LFMVKP
+1124 IFMVKP

-1137 EIDAPLDDANLQR
+1137 EVDAPLDDANLQR

-1156 EFVNKTQFIVVTHN
+1156 EFVNKAQFIIVTHN
-1170 KKTMEMSDVLY
+1170 KRTMEMSDVLY
-1181 GVTMEEFGI
+1181 GITMEEFGI

-1198 QKPSPA
+1198 QKPGPA

>member
-1 MPVICNR
+1 
-8 GKCTCHHKWEIRL
+8 L

-50 GPNGCGKTNIVDAI
+50 GPNGCGKTNVVDAI

-213 IISEVKRQIN
+213 IIAEVKRQIN

-256 IKEEF
+256 IKEES
-261 TQGEENLSS
+261 TQGEGNLSS

-306 QRELFSISSEISRFE
+306 QRELFSVSSEISRFE

-336 EKAQLREQ
+336 ERAQLREQ
-344 IEDSNNKITLLDEKI
+344 IEDSNNKNTLLDEKI
-359 SQTEKDSEELV
+359 SQTEKDNEELA
-370 KQLDETNT
+370 KQLNETNT
-378 AFSSKEEILRSL
+378 AFSAKEEILRSL

-440 TDEKRRREDKE
+440 TDEKRRCKDKE
-451 ILQGEISSKQEEL
+451 ILQGEISGKQEEL

-493 QTINRVSELQQKYS
+493 QTIDRVGELQQKHS
-507 LRSALVQSSSELNQK
+507 LRLALLQSSSELSQK

-533 FPGIYGAVKSFISFP
+533 FPGIYGTVKRLISFP
-548 PEHEV
+548 PEYEV

-561 RLQYLVCEDTQSALA
+561 RLQYLVCEDTQSGLA

-602 GPVIPQDVVGI
+602 GPVIPQDVVGMS
-613 PLLEKVGYEK
+613 LLEKVGYEK
-623 KYQKAM
+623 KYQKVA

-639 DNLDQVDPMEMRSRQ
+639 DSLDQIGLAEMKSRQ

-665 TKEGDILTS
+665 TKEGDVLTS

-684 FLEENILI
+684 FLEENISI

-700 EKEISQLKEELDKTI
+700 EKEISQLKEGLDKTI
-715 TQRAKLEE
+715 TQRGKLEE
-723 KIFDVNSQI
+723 KISDVNSQI
-732 EKNNALSQKAQINI
+732 EKNNALSQKAQISI
-746 AQLGGV
+746 AQLGEV
-752 ISQKEELRKRLD
+752 ISQKEELKKRLD

-769 LIDEQSIIGKDIS
+769 LIDEQSIIEKDIS
-782 TGATDVEQLSNDQKA
+782 TGATDVEQLSNDQKV

-808 IKELEKDLH
+808 IKELEKDHH
-817 SVVAQEKEEREKLI
+817 SVAEQEKEEREKLI
-831 ELKILKTQLEEKKRN
+831 ELKILKTQLEEKERN
-846 LQSEKSHLENE
+846 LQSERSHLENE
-857 RESLLNL
+857 REGLLSLI
-864 LDQRKESLANLEGKV
+864 DQRKEALANLEGKV

-893 SSLSESQNKLE
+893 SSLSESKNKLE
-904 IEQKRLQEEKE
+904 IEQKKLQEEKE

-980 SPVDTSEDYVRS
+980 APVDTSEDYVRD
-992 IEKLKRSIE
+992 IEKLKRRIE

-1025 SQEEDLIKSSE
+1025 SQEDDLIRSSE
-1036 DLHKVIG
+1036 DLRKAIS

-1074 GEADLILTNEAD
+1074 GEADLVLTNEED

-1106 SLLSGGEKTL
+1106 SLLSGGEKAL

-1137 EIDAPLDDANLQR
+1137 EVDAPLDDANLQR

-1156 EFVNKTQFIVVTHN
+1156 EFVNKAQFIIVTHN

-1181 GVTMEEFGI
+1181 GITMEEFGI

-1198 QKPSPA
+1198 QKPSPD

>member
-1 MPVICNR
+1 
-8 GKCTCHHKWEIRL
+8 L
-21 YFKKLE
+21 YFKRLE

-34 ADKITVDFE
+34 ADKITVNFE

-64 RWVLGEQSAKQL
+64 RWVLGEQSVKQL

-90 TRKPVG
+90 TRKPLG

-104 DNSQNILPIEYREVT
+104 DNSQNILPVEYQEVT

-132 YINKSPCRL
+132 YINKTPCRL

-157 YSLMEDKKIDFILN
+157 YSLMEEKKINFILN

-186 VMKYKWRREEALRKL
+186 VMKYKWRREEALRRL

-213 IISEVKRQIN
+213 IIAEVKRQIS

-238 REQLKRLEIRR
+238 REQLKVLEIRR

-256 IKEEF
+256 IKGEF
-261 TQGEENLSS
+261 TQGEGNLSS
-270 LSSQAERL
+270 LSSEEERL
-278 SSECKQK
+278 SSECRQK

-294 QLKEKEEELTKT
+294 QLKEKEEELTEI

-336 EKAQLREQ
+336 EKAQLRGQ
-344 IEDSNNKITLLDEKI
+344 IEDSNSKISLVDEKI
-359 SQTEKDSEELV
+359 HQTEKENEKLA
-370 KQLDETNT
+370 KQLAQTNA
-378 AFSSKEEILRSL
+378 AFSSKEEILRSF
-390 TERLVHLSG
+390 TERLGHLSA

-440 TDEKRRREDKE
+440 TEEKRRAEDKK
-451 ILQGEISSKQEEL
+451 ILQGEISHKQEEL
-464 KKENEKLAEINERN
+464 NKENEKLAEINERN
-478 NLLVKE
+478 GLLVKE
-484 KDSLVESLK
+484 RESLLESLK
-493 QTINRVSELQQKYS
+493 QTIDKAGELQQRYS
-507 LRSALVQSSSELNQK
+507 LRLGLLQSSSELSGK
-522 EALVEEVLSRG
+522 EALVEEVLSKG
-533 FPGIYGAVKSFISFP
+533 FPGVYGTVASLVSFP
-548 PEHEV
+548 PEYGV

-561 RLQYLVCEDTQSALA
+561 RLQYLVCEDTESALA
-576 VIEYLKKEKKG
+576 VIEFLKEEKKG
-587 YLTFLPIKE
+587 YLTFLPIRD

-602 GPVIPQDVVGI
+602 GPVIPQDVVGM

-623 KYQKAM
+623 KYQKVM

-639 DNLDQVDPMEMRSRQ
+639 ESLEQIDPTEMRNRQ
-654 EEKSKKEIIFL
+654 EEKGKKEIIFL

-684 FLEENILI
+684 FLEENISI
-692 RDKKVKEL
+692 RNKTIKEL
-700 EKEISQLKEELDKTI
+700 EREISQLKEKLDKI
-715 TQRAKLEE
+715 VAQRTKVED
-723 KIFDVNSQI
+723 KISDVNIQI
-732 EKNNALSQKAQINI
+732 EKNKENFQKAQIII
-746 AQLGGV
+746 AQLGEV
-752 ISQKEELRKRLD
+752 ISQKEELNKRLD

-769 LIDEQSIIGKDIS
+769 LTDEQSIIDKDIS
-782 TGATDVEQLSNDQKA
+782 NGAGDVEQLTNDQKV
-797 GETSQKEIQEM
+797 GETSQREIQK
-808 IKELEKDLH
+808 IIDELEEGHH
-817 SVVAQEKEEREKLI
+817 SMAEQEKEEREKLI
-831 ELKILKTQLEEKKRN
+831 GLKILKTQLEEKERN
-846 LQSEKSHLENE
+846 LQSERSHLENE
-857 RESLLNL
+857 RESMLNL
-864 LDQRKESLANLEGKV
+864 IDQRKETLANLEGKV
-879 TGIEEVKFSGEKEI
+879 SGIEEVKLSGEKEI
-893 SSLSESQNKLE
+893 SSLSESKNRLE
-904 IEQKRLQEEKE
+904 IELKGLEEEKE
-915 KINQNLQEEETILG
+915 KINQSLQEEETILG
-929 QKKGELSRIQTD
+929 QKKGELSRIQSD

-964 EEFNLSLD
+964 EEHNLSLD
-972 EALQTVSQ
+972 EALKTVSQ
-980 SPVDTSEDYVRS
+980 APVDTSEDYARE
-992 IEKLKRSIE
+992 IEKLKHRIE

-1013 YERLDER
+1013 YETLNER

-1036 DLHKVIG
+1036 DLRQVISR
-1043 KIDGTTRANFRKTF
+1043 IDGTTRANFRKTF
-1057 TSVRNNF
+1057 TTVRNNF

-1074 GEADLILTNEAD
+1074 GESDLVLTNEAD

-1106 SLLSGGEKTL
+1106 SLLSGGEKAL

-1124 LFMVKP
+1124 IFMVKP

-1137 EIDAPLDDANLQR
+1137 EVDAPLDDANLQR

-1156 EFVNKTQFIVVTHN
+1156 EFVNKAQFIIVTHN
-1170 KKTMEMSDVLY
+1170 KRTMEMSDVLY
-1181 GVTMEEFGI
+1181 GITMEEFGI
-1190 SKLISVKF
+1190 SKLISVRF

>member
-1 MPVICNR
+1 
-8 GKCTCHHKWEIRL
+8 L
-21 YFKKLE
+21 YFKRLE

-34 ADKITVDFE
+34 ADKITVNFE

-50 GPNGCGKTNIVDAI
+50 GPNGCGKTNIFDAI
-64 RWVLGEQSAKQL
+64 RWVLGEQSVKQL

-90 TRKPVG
+90 TRKPLG

-104 DNSQNILPIEYREVT
+104 DNSQNILPIEYQEVT

-132 YINKSPCRL
+132 YINKTPCRL

-157 YSLMEDKKIDFILN
+157 YSLMEEKKINFILN

-186 VMKYKWRREEALRKL
+186 VMKYKWRREEALRRL

-213 IISEVKRQIN
+213 IIAEVKRQIS

-238 REQLKRLEIRR
+238 REQLKVLEIRR

-261 TQGEENLSS
+261 TQGEGNLSS
-270 LSSQAERL
+270 LSSEAERL
-278 SSECKQK
+278 SSECRQK

-294 QLKEKEEELTKT
+294 QLKEKEEELTKI

-336 EKAQLREQ
+336 EKAQLRGQ
-344 IEDSNNKITLLDEKI
+344 IEDSNNKISLVDEKI
-359 SQTEKDSEELV
+359 SQTEKENEKLA
-370 KQLDETNT
+370 KQLAQTSA
-378 AFSSKEEILRSL
+378 AFSSKEEILRSF
-390 TERLVHLSG
+390 TERLIHLSA
-399 SLEERKEALV
+399 SLEEGKETLV

-440 TDEKRRREDKE
+440 TEQKRRTEDKK
-451 ILQGEISSKQEEL
+451 ILQGEISRKQEEL
-464 KKENEKLAEINERN
+464 NKENEKLAEINERN
-478 NLLVKE
+478 GLLLKE
-484 KDSLVESLK
+484 RESLLESLK
-493 QTINRVSELQQKYS
+493 QTIDKAGELQQRYS
-507 LRSALVQSSSELNQK
+507 LRLGLLQSSSELSGK

-533 FPGIYGAVKSFISFP
+533 FPGVYGTVASLVSFP
-548 PEHEV
+548 PEYGV

-561 RLQYLVCEDTQSALA
+561 RLQYLVCEDTKSALA
-576 VIEYLKKEKKG
+576 VIEFLKEEKKG
-587 YLTFLPIKE
+587 YLTFLPIRD

-602 GPVIPQDVVGI
+602 GPVIPQDVVGM

-623 KYQKAM
+623 KYQKVM

-639 DNLDQVDPMEMRSRQ
+639 ESLEQIDPTEMRNRQ
-654 EEKSKKEIIFL
+654 EEKGKKEIIFL

-684 FLEENILI
+684 FLEENISI
-692 RDKKVKEL
+692 RNKKIKEL
-700 EKEISQLKEELDKTI
+700 EKEISELKEKLDKI
-715 TQRAKLEE
+715 IAQRAKVED
-723 KIFDVNSQI
+723 KISDVNIQI
-732 EKNNALSQKAQINI
+732 EKNKENFQKAQIII
-746 AQLGGV
+746 AQLGEV
-752 ISQKEELRKRLD
+752 ISQKEELKKRLD

-769 LIDEQSIIGKDIS
+769 LIDEQSIIDKDIS
-782 TGATDVEQLSNDQKA
+782 NGAGDVEQLRNDQKV
-797 GETSQKEIQEM
+797 GETSQREIQK
-808 IKELEKDLH
+808 IIDELEENHH
-817 SVVAQEKEEREKLI
+817 STAEQEKEEREKLI
-831 ELKILKTQLEEKKRN
+831 GLKILKTQLEEKERN
-846 LQSEKSHLENE
+846 LQSERSHLENE

-864 LDQRKESLANLEGKV
+864 IGQRKETLANLEGKV
-879 TGIEEVKFSGEKEI
+879 TGIEEVKLSGEKEI
-893 SSLSESQNKLE
+893 SSLSESKNRLE
-904 IEQKRLQEEKE
+904 TELKRLEEEKE
-915 KINQNLQEEETILG
+915 KINQSLQEEETILG
-929 QKKGELSRIQTD
+929 QKKGELSRIQSN

-964 EEFNLSLD
+964 EEHNLSLD
-972 EALQTVSQ
+972 EALKTVSQ
-980 SPVDTSEDYVRS
+980 APVDTSEDYARE
-992 IEKLKRSIE
+992 IEKLKHRIE

-1013 YERLDER
+1013 YETLNER

-1036 DLHKVIG
+1036 DLRQVISR
-1043 KIDGTTRANFRKTF
+1043 IDGTTRANFRKTF
-1057 TSVRNNF
+1057 TTVRNNF

-1074 GEADLILTNEAD
+1074 GEADLVLTNEAD

-1106 SLLSGGEKTL
+1106 SLLSGGEKAL

-1124 LFMVKP
+1124 IFMVKP

-1137 EIDAPLDDANLQR
+1137 EVDAPLDDANLQR

-1156 EFVNKTQFIVVTHN
+1156 EFVNKAQFIIVTHN
-1170 KKTMEMSDVLY
+1170 KRTMEMSDVLY
-1181 GVTMEEFGI
+1181 GITMEEFGI

>member
-1 MPVICNR
+1 M
-8 GKCTCHHKWEIRL
+8 

-34 ADKITVDFE
+34 ADKIVVNFE

-50 GPNGCGKTNIVDAI
+50 GPNGCGKTNVVDAI

-90 TRKPVG
+90 TRKPLG

-132 YINKSPCRL
+132 YINKTPCRL

-157 YSLMEDKKIDFILN
+157 YSLMEEKKINFILN

-213 IISEVKRQIN
+213 IIAEVKRQIN

-238 REQLKRLEIRR
+238 REQLKSLEIRR
-249 LMKNYTK
+249 LMKNYTG

-261 TQGEENLSS
+261 TRGEENLSS
-270 LSSQAERL
+270 LSSEEERL
-278 SSECKQK
+278 NSECRQK
-285 EDSTLQLRL
+285 EDSTSQLRL

-336 EKAQLREQ
+336 ERAQLREQ
-344 IEDSNNKITLLDEKI
+344 IEDSNNKIIPLDEKI
-359 SQTEKDSEELV
+359 SQTEKDSEELT

-415 AQARNRLISLEL
+415 AQSRNRLISLEL

-440 TDEKRRREDKE
+440 TDQKRRTEDKE
-451 ILQGEISSKQEEL
+451 ILQGEISKKQEEL
-464 KKENEKLAEINERN
+464 KRENEKLLEINERN

-484 KDSLVESLK
+484 KDSFVESLK
-493 QTINRVSELQQKYS
+493 QTINRAGELQQKYS

-533 FPGIYGAVKSFISFP
+533 FSGIYGTVKSLISFP
-548 PEHEV
+548 PEYEV

-561 RLQYLVCEDTQSALA
+561 RLQYLICEDTRSALA

-596 LPVSNP
+596 IPVSNP
-602 GPVIPQDVVGI
+602 GPVIPQDVVGM
-613 PLLEKVGYEK
+613 PLLEKVRYER
-623 KYQKAM
+623 KYQKVM

-639 DNLDQVDPMEMRSRQ
+639 DSLDQVDPMEMRSRQ

-684 FLEENILI
+684 FLEENISI

-700 EKEISQLKEELDKTI
+700 EKEISQLREELDKTI
-715 TQRAKLEE
+715 TERRKVEE
-723 KIFDVNSQI
+723 KISDVNSQI
-732 EKNNALSQKAQINI
+732 EKNNTLSQKAQVSI
-746 AQLGGV
+746 ARMGEV

-769 LIDEQSIIGKDIS
+769 LIDEQSIIEKDIS
-782 TGATDVEQLSNDQKA
+782 TGASDVEQLSNDQKV

-857 RESLLNL
+857 REGLLNL

-893 SSLSESQNKLE
+893 SSLSQSQNKLDT
-904 IEQKRLQEEKE
+904 EQKRLQEEKE

-980 SPVDTSEDYVRS
+980 APVDTSEDYVRS

-1025 SQEEDLIKSSE
+1025 SQEDDLIKSSE
-1036 DLHKVIG
+1036 DLRKVIS
-1043 KIDGTTRANFRKTF
+1043 KIDGTTRANFKKTF

-1074 GEADLILTNEAD
+1074 GEADLVLTNEAD

-1106 SLLSGGEKTL
+1106 SLLSGGEKAL

-1137 EIDAPLDDANLQR
+1137 EVDAPLDDANLQR

>member
-1 MPVICNR
+1 M
-8 GKCTCHHKWEIRL
+8 

-90 TRKPVG
+90 TRKPLG

-141 KDITALFLDTG
+141 KDVTALFLDTG

-157 YSLMEDKKIDFILN
+157 YSLMEEKKINFILN

-213 IISEVKRQIN
+213 IIAEVKRQIN
-223 SLDYQARKARQYQKY
+223 SLDYQARKTRQYQKY
-238 REQLKRLEIRR
+238 REQLKLLEIRR

-261 TQGEENLSS
+261 AQGEENLSS
-270 LSSQAERL
+270 LSSEAEKL
-278 SSECKQK
+278 NNECRQK
-285 EDSTLQLRL
+285 ENSTLQLRL
-294 QLKEKEEELTKT
+294 QLKEKEEELTRT
-306 QRELFSISSEISRFE
+306 QRELFSLSSEISRFE

-336 EKAQLREQ
+336 ERAQLREQ
-344 IEDSNNKITLLDEKI
+344 IEDSNNKITPLDEKI
-359 SQTEKDSEELV
+359 SQTEKESEKLV
-370 KQLDETNT
+370 KQLEETNT
-378 AFSSKEEILRSL
+378 AFSAKEEILRSL

-427 DRKSLLSRKEKLN
+427 DRRSLLSRKEKLS
-440 TDEKRRREDKE
+440 TDEKRRCEDKE
-451 ILQGEISSKQEEL
+451 ILQGEISGKQEEL

-493 QTINRVSELQQKYS
+493 QTINRAGEVQQKYS
-507 LRSALVQSSSELNQK
+507 LRSALLQSSSELSQK
-522 EALVEEVLSRG
+522 ESLVEEVLSRG
-533 FPGIYGAVKSFISFP
+533 FPGIYGTVKRLISFP
-548 PEHEV
+548 SEYEA

-561 RLQYLVCEDTQSALA
+561 RLQYLVCEDTQSGLA

-623 KYQKAM
+623 KYQKVM

-639 DNLDQVDPMEMRSRQ
+639 DSLAQVDPMEMKSRQ
-654 EEKSKKEIIFL
+654 EEKSKKEIIFF
-665 TKEGDILTS
+665 TKEGDVLTS

-715 TQRAKLEE
+715 AQRAKLEE
-723 KIFDVNSQI
+723 KISGVNSPI
-732 EKNNALSQKAQINI
+732 EKNNVLSRKAQISI
-746 AQLGGV
+746 AQLGEV
-752 ISQKEELRKRLD
+752 ISQKEELKKRLD

-769 LIDEQSIIGKDIS
+769 LIDEQSIIEKDIS
-782 TGATDVEQLSNDQKA
+782 IGASDVEQLSNDQRV

-808 IKELEKDLH
+808 IKELEKDH
-817 SVVAQEKEEREKLI
+817 RSVAEQEKEEREKLI
-831 ELKILKTQLEEKKRN
+831 EVKILKTQLEEKERN

-864 LDQRKESLANLEGKV
+864 IDQRKESLANLEGKV

-893 SSLSESQNKLE
+893 SSLSQSKNKLE
-904 IEQKRLQEEKE
+904 IELERLQEEKE

-947 NSNRLSLEL
+947 DSNRLSLEL

-972 EALQTVSQ
+972 EALKTVSQ
-980 SPVDTSEDYVRS
+980 APVDTSEDYVRD
-992 IEKLKRSIE
+992 IEKLKHRIE

-1025 SQEEDLIKSSE
+1025 SQEDDLIKSSE
-1036 DLHKVIG
+1036 DLRKVIS
-1043 KIDGTTRANFRKTF
+1043 KIDGTTRANFKKTF

-1074 GEADLILTNEAD
+1074 GEADLVLTNEAD

-1106 SLLSGGEKTL
+1106 SLLSGGEKAL
-1116 CAIALLFA
+1116 CSVALLFA

-1156 EFVNKTQFIVVTHN
+1156 EFVNKAQFIIITHN

-1181 GVTMEEFGI
+1181 GITMEEFGI

>member
-1 MPVICNR
+1 M
-8 GKCTCHHKWEIRL
+8 
-21 YFKKLE
+21 YFKRLE

-34 ADKITVDFE
+34 ADKITVNFE

-64 RWVLGEQSAKQL
+64 RWVLGEQSVKQL

-90 TRKPVG
+90 TRKPLG

-104 DNSQNILPIEYREVT
+104 DNSQNILPVEYQEVT

-132 YINKSPCRL
+132 YINKTPCRL

-157 YSLMEDKKIDFILN
+157 YSLMEEKKINFILN

-186 VMKYKWRREEALRKL
+186 VMKYKWRREEALRRL

-213 IISEVKRQIN
+213 IIAEVKRQIS

-238 REQLKRLEIRR
+238 REQLKVLEIRR

-256 IKEEF
+256 IKGEF
-261 TQGEENLSS
+261 TQGEGNLSS
-270 LSSQAERL
+270 LSSEEERL
-278 SSECKQK
+278 SSECRQK

-294 QLKEKEEELTKT
+294 QLKEKEEELTEI

-336 EKAQLREQ
+336 EKAHLRGQ
-344 IEDSNNKITLLDEKI
+344 IEDSNNKISLVDEKI
-359 SQTEKDSEELV
+359 HQTEKENEKLA
-370 KQLDETNT
+370 KQLAQTSA
-378 AFSSKEEILRSL
+378 AFSAKEEILRSF
-390 TERLVHLSG
+390 TERLGHLSA

-440 TDEKRRREDKE
+440 TEEKRRAEDKK
-451 ILQGEISSKQEEL
+451 ILQGEISHKQEEL
-464 KKENEKLAEINERN
+464 NKENEKLAEINERN
-478 NLLVKE
+478 GLLVKE
-484 KDSLVESLK
+484 RESLLESLK
-493 QTINRVSELQQKYS
+493 QTIDKAGELQQRYS
-507 LRSALVQSSSELNQK
+507 LRLGLLQSSSELSGK
-522 EALVEEVLSRG
+522 EALVEEVLSKG
-533 FPGIYGAVKSFISFP
+533 FPGVYGTVASLVSFP
-548 PEHEV
+548 PEYGV

-561 RLQYLVCEDTQSALA
+561 RLQYLVCEDTESALA
-576 VIEYLKKEKKG
+576 VIEFLKEEKKG
-587 YLTFLPIKE
+587 YLTFLPIRD

-602 GPVIPQDVVGI
+602 GPVIPQDVVGM

-623 KYQKAM
+623 KYQKVM

-639 DNLDQVDPMEMRSRQ
+639 ESLEQIDPTEMRNRQ
-654 EEKSKKEIIFL
+654 EEKGKKEIIFL

-684 FLEENILI
+684 FLEENISI
-692 RDKKVKEL
+692 RNKTIKEL
-700 EKEISQLKEELDKTI
+700 EREISQLKEKLDKI
-715 TQRAKLEE
+715 VAQRTKVED
-723 KIFDVNSQI
+723 KISDVNIQI
-732 EKNNALSQKAQINI
+732 EKNKENFQKAQIII
-746 AQLGGV
+746 AQLGEV
-752 ISQKEELRKRLD
+752 ISQKEELNKRLD

-769 LIDEQSIIGKDIS
+769 LTDEQSIIDKDIS
-782 TGATDVEQLSNDQKA
+782 NGAGDVEQLTNDQKV
-797 GETSQKEIQEM
+797 GETSQREIQK
-808 IKELEKDLH
+808 IIDELEEGHH
-817 SVVAQEKEEREKLI
+817 SMAEQEKEEREKLI
-831 ELKILKTQLEEKKRN
+831 GLKILKTQLEEKERN
-846 LQSEKSHLENE
+846 LQSERSHLENE
-857 RESLLNL
+857 RESMLNL
-864 LDQRKESLANLEGKV
+864 IDQRKETLANLEGKV
-879 TGIEEVKFSGEKEI
+879 SGIEEVKLSGEKEI
-893 SSLSESQNKLE
+893 SSLSESKNGLE
-904 IEQKRLQEEKE
+904 IELKRLEEEKE
-915 KINQNLQEEETILG
+915 KINQSLQEEETILG
-929 QKKGELSRIQTD
+929 QKKGELSRIQSD

-964 EEFNLSLD
+964 EEHNLSLD
-972 EALQTVSQ
+972 EALKTVSQ
-980 SPVDTSEDYVRS
+980 APVDTSEDYARE
-992 IEKLKRSIE
+992 IEKLKHRIE

-1013 YERLDER
+1013 YETLNER

-1036 DLHKVIG
+1036 DLRQVISR
-1043 KIDGTTRANFRKTF
+1043 IDGTTRANFRKTF
-1057 TSVRNNF
+1057 ITVRNNF

-1074 GEADLILTNEAD
+1074 GESDLVLTNEAD

-1106 SLLSGGEKTL
+1106 SLLSGGEKAL

-1124 LFMVKP
+1124 IFMVKP

-1137 EIDAPLDDANLQR
+1137 EVDAPLDDANLQR

-1156 EFVNKTQFIVVTHN
+1156 EFVNKAQFIIVTHN
-1170 KKTMEMSDVLY
+1170 KRTMEMSDVLY
-1181 GVTMEEFGI
+1181 GITMEEFGI
-1190 SKLISVKF
+1190 SKLISVRF